1 METHAVFQMTYGL
14 KPSINSMMKRLL
26 DLDDENRQRL
36 NIIAKL
42 KQMAGALLRIFVRRR
57 P

>member
-1 METHAVFQMTYGL
+1 METHAPFQMTYGL

-26 DLDDENRQRL
+26 DLDDENRPRL
-36 NIIAKL
+36 NIVRKL
-42 KQMAGALLRIFVRRR
+42 EQMSGTLLRIFVRRR